1 VGLRSR
7 ELATARR
14 VLVTGATGFL
24 GRHLIPLLTARGDAV
39 VALVRPSADAAWL
52 EEHGV
57 RVVRGELLAGDALGA
72 ATGVELVFH
81 VAGRVSHE
89 PRELS
94 RLREINVGGLG
105 RVLEAAPGGARIVH
119 VSSVAA
125 VGPAPGPDQAA
136 TEAQLFPEWALRY
149 PYAATKR
156 EGEAVAFAA
165 AEAGRDVV
173 IACPGFLLG
182 PGDVYG
188 ISTWPVRRYLDGTLR
203 IHEPGGLSHVDA
215 RDVAAGLLVLAERG
229 RAGERT
235 ILTTRDGNLS
245 HEDLFRKVGEITGV
259 RRRMVGLHPRVA
271 ALGAR
276 LVRWPVKPGEVRAA
290 AHWWFYDPAKAER
303 ELGWTPRPID
313 KTILDTAA
321 DYL

>member
-1 VGLRSR
+1 
-7 ELATARR
+7 
-14 VLVTGATGFL
+14 
-24 GRHLIPLLTARGDAV
+24 
-39 VALVRPSADAAWL
+39 VAFVRPRAEAGWL
-52 EEHGV
+52 GELGV
-57 RVVRGELLAGDALGA
+57 RVVRGELLAGDAVGV
-72 ATGVELVFH
+72 TNGVELVFH

-89 PRELS
+89 PREL
-94 RLREINVGGLG
+94 RHLRAINVDGL
-105 RVLEAAPGGARIVH
+105 RRALEAAPAGARIVH

-125 VGPAPGPDQAA
+125 VGPAPGPDRPA
-136 TEAQLFPEWALRY
+136 TEEQPFPEWALRY

-173 IACPGFLLG
+173 VACPGFLLG

-235 ILTTRDGNLS
+235 ILTSREGNLS
-245 HEDLFRKVGEITGV
+245 HEALFRRVADVTGV
-259 RRRMVGLHPRVA
+259 QRRMVGLNPKVA

-276 LVRWPVKPGEVRAA
+276 LVPWPVKPGEVRAA

-303 ELGWTPRPID
+303 ELGWSPRAID
-313 KTILDTAA
+313 ETIAATAA
-321 DYL
+321 EHRAREHTAGV